1 MEVLGSPPISPW
13 VEIEGLP
20 LQAWHEGI
28 FKLLGDCIGRTVDVD
43 ERTQKKEF
51 LMEGRIKVLIK
62 NTVTLPISIPVW
74 VEDLKFLV
82 LVKHDEEVM
91 RRREGK
97 EGSGE

>member
-1 MEVLGSPPISPW
+1 ME
-13 VEIEGLP
+13 
-20 LQAWHEGI
+20 
-28 FKLLGDCIGRTVDVD
+28 VD

-51 LMEGRIKVLIK
+51 LMEGRIKVLIE
-62 NTVTLPISIPVW
+62 NTVTLPILIPVR

-82 LVKHDEEVM
+82 LVEHVEEVM